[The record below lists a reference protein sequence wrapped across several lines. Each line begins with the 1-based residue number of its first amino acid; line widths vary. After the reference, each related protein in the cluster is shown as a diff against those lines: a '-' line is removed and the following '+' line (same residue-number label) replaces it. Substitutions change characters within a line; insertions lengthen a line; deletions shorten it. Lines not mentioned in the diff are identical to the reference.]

1 VTDNSSTNSN
11 KNSDEQKLKLFQTHE
26 HDCSY
31 LDDKQAQT
39 LFVDPEAQ
47 LTRVTQTRLAA
58 LGFRRSGDFVY
69 RPNCKNC
76 SACVPARIPVDQF
89 KTNRTQRRVW
99 RRNRG
104 LTATITEARY
114 NDELYDLYARYITA
128 RHQNG
133 DMYPPTAEQFTDFL
147 AESQADTRFI
157 EYRDKGKLV
166 AVAVTDLL
174 DNAYSAVYSFFDPD
188 NKRASYGVFTIL
200 SQIDLAKKAGLD
212 YLYLGYWIKTCQK
225 MNYKVDYRPVELFI
239 NDRWTVL
246 N

>member
-1 VTDNSSTNSN
+1 MTD
-11 KNSDEQKLKLFQTHE
+11 KNDNDEQELKLFQTHE

-31 LDDKQAQT
+31 LDDQQAQT
-39 LFVDPEAQ
+39 LFVDPEAH

-69 RPNCKNC
+69 RPNCRNC
-76 SACVPARIPVDQF
+76 SACVPARIPVELF
-89 KTNRTQRRVW
+89 TANRTQRRVW
-99 RRNRG
+99 RRNAS
-104 LTATITEARY
+104 LTATITDARY

-128 RHQNG
+128 RHQDG
-133 DMYPPTAEQFTDFL
+133 DMYPPSPEQFTDFL
-147 AESQADTRFI
+147 AQSQADTRFI
-157 EYRDKGKLV
+157 EYREEGKLV

-188 NKRASYGVFTIL
+188 NQRASYGVFTIL
-200 SQIDLAKKAGLD
+200 SQIDLARKAGLD

-225 MNYKVDYRPVELFI
+225 MSYKVDYRPVQLFI
-239 NDRWTVL
+239 NDHWTVL